1 LQKWKVSD
9 FMEQISWETVFL
21 ESGLLYTETE
31 CYCAL
36 KLLRSDGLI
45 FIRSQLLQQHLC
57 VCVVMVTAAAF
68 SVLQVE
74 HQLFVFVK

>member
-1 LQKWKVSD
+1 MGD
-9 FMEQISWETVFL
+9 CFFL